1 MTPTGIQTAIKSRAA
16 LQQSLFDRTRGIVTV
31 LNLHY
36 AGVGLLVLVNL
47 YLLIHMGFAWRA
59 ASSQDA
65 AAVASQTTAMHT
77 AEHAA
82 QPLRGLDG
90 KLIDAT
96 ASADKFYVRRL
107 PFAYSQVI
115 AELGALAKKQ
125 GVKLSRAQYIDSPV
139 MEGSAGAVREVRI
152 DVSLSGDYRPL
163 MVVINQLE
171 RDRMFFLIT
180 GVTLSGQQSGTVN
193 LRLRLNTYLR
203 APEGKETTEKAVSS
217 EPDATAGKGE
227 EPR

>member
-1 MTPTGIQTAIKSRAA
+1 MTPTGIQIAIKSRAA
-16 LQQSLFDRTRGIVTV
+16 LQQSLSDRTRGIVTA

-47 YLLIHMGFAWRA
+47 YLLIHMGFAWQT
-59 ASSQDA
+59 ASSQDT
-65 AAVASQTTAMHT
+65 AAVASQTAAMHT

-90 KLIDAT
+90 KLTEAT
-96 ASADKFYVRRL
+96 ASADKFYGRRL
-107 PFAYSQVI
+107 PFATSQVI
-115 AELGALAKKQ
+115 SEIGALAKKQ
-125 GVKLSRAQYIDSPV
+125 GVKLSRGQYAYSPV
-139 MEGSAGAVREVRI
+139 MEGAVGAVTETRM

-203 APEGKETTEKAVSS
+203 APEGKETTEKSVSA
-217 EPDATAGKGE
+217 EPDTTAGKGE

>member
-1 MTPTGIQTAIKSRAA
+1 MTPTGIQAAIQSRAA
-16 LQQSLFDRTRGIVTV
+16 LQQGLFDRIRGLVTA

-47 YLLIHMGFAWRA
+47 YLLIHMGFAWQT

-65 AAVASQTTAMHT
+65 TAVASQTATM
-77 AEHAA
+77 HAA
-82 QPLRGLDG
+82 EQATQPLRGLDG
-90 KLIDAT
+90 KLTEAT
-96 ASADKFYVRRL
+96 SSADRFYDKRL
-107 PFAYSQVI
+107 PFADSQVV
-115 AELGALAKKQ
+115 AELGALVKKQ
-125 GVKLSRAQYIDSPV
+125 GVKLSRGQYAYSPV
-139 MEGSAGAVREVRI
+139 MEGSAGAVTEFRM

-193 LRLRLNTYLR
+193 LRLKLNTYLR
-203 APEGKETTEKAVSS
+203 APMGKETTEKTVSV
-217 EPDATAGKGE
+217 EPDATAGKEE